1 MNGIKNY
8 KQIIIDLQKEDEK
21 VFAEFLSSHFV
32 LVYHYVKNYINDVRL
47 SLDLTMEVFLK
58 LYYKVLDY
66 EYSSDFDFITWMFNV
81 AKFTVEDKLKDE
93 FSLKAKHAKIMNS
106 LDNFD
111 ELYNCHFCR
120 KMEVLTNID
129 DLLEVIIANF
139 NGVAQFIM
147 ISKIYNDVDFV
158 AIAEILNLDENK
170 VRYIYNKSMEQLLK
184 VLNIDS
190 SEKVS

>member
-1 MNGIKNY
+1 MYGIKNY

-81 AKFTVEDKLKDE
+81 AKFTVEDKLKDN
-93 FSLKAKHAKIMNS
+93 FSLKAKNAKISAMI
-106 LDNFD
+106 
-111 ELYNCHFCR
+111 
-120 KMEVLTNID
+120 NIF
-129 DLLEVIIANF
+129 LRMLFKQPIIFPPN
-139 NGVAQFIM
+139 
-147 ISKIYNDVDFV
+147 KIK
-158 AIAEILNLDENK
+158 I
-170 VRYIYNKSMEQLLK
+170 Q
-184 VLNIDS
+184 
-190 SEKVS
+190 